1 MQQTLFA
8 LDCGATNW
16 RLYRSSYDFT
26 GGMAELIGEP
36 QVSPLTSFS
45 DRKLPAVLYLN
56 QEGTKLESIG
66 EVAQNHLEDESN
78 RGRVREYFKPCIGSH
93 LLDNPLPHQKRYSH
107 SEALNFTRML
117 LASVVE
123 QIRMEKWRAGKFDE
137 RILFAFAFPVHWRM
151 EYGGEIFNDFRNV
164 VLTCFEEEFQD
175 QIRFIA
181 EPEGAILNLQR
192 QGLIGKDKSE
202 TITMIFDVGGSTT
215 DIVAG
220 EINPNTKGLDYIGRY
235 GEPFGGG
242 LYDAALADFVAN
254 TLSLPES
261 ILAEQPS
268 VLTTLRIFSQRL
280 KETLSRQKNF
290 PGKLSQTP
298 QRTISMVLDNGQ
310 VYRRI
315 IELPEEVFQEV
326 TGHLH
331 ENFKKLV
338 ENALRKIGINEK
350 EINQVVLVGGG
361 SQLFTQVKFLRE
373 RFGEDKI
380 LLADN
385 PEEIVVQGIGLEY
398 GKSFEGYQPTIIFTT
413 EILKELAMAEAK
425 EKRKKTAWQ
434 LVSDEVRFTIDS
446 DGIKKV
452 GRDKS
457 NQWQI
462 DREKLSRFHAE
473 VKLSDDEL
481 QVVDL
486 NSTNG
491 TFINDERLSP
501 EEVYK
506 LSPGDRLRFGDI
518 EFVCKIENGEENG
531 H

>member
-16 RLYRSSYDFT
+16 RLYRSSYNFT
-26 GGMAELIGEP
+26 GGMVELLGEP

-56 QEGTKLESIG
+56 QEGTKLESVG
-66 EVAQNHLEDESN
+66 DVAQNHLEDENN
-78 RGRVREYFKPCIGSH
+78 RERVREYFKPCIGSH
-93 LLDNPLPHQKRYSH
+93 LLDNPLPHQKRYDH
-107 SEALNFTRML
+107 SEALNLSRML

-151 EYGGEIFNDFRNV
+151 EYGGEIFNDFREV
-164 VLTCFEEEFQD
+164 VLSCFDEGFQD
-175 QIRFIA
+175 QIRFVP

-192 QGLIGKDKSE
+192 QGLIGRGKDE

-220 EINPNTKGLDYIGRY
+220 EINPATKGLDYIGRY

-242 LYDAALADFVAN
+242 LYDAELAKFVAN
-254 TLSLPES
+254 TLSLPDS
-261 ILAEQPS
+261 LLAEQPS
-268 VLTTLRIFSQRL
+268 VMTTLRIFSQRL

-290 PGKLSQTP
+290 PGKLTQTP
-298 QRTISMVLDNGQ
+298 QRTISMVLDNGE
-310 VYRRI
+310 VYRRV
-315 IELPEEVFQEV
+315 IELPEDVFHEV

-331 ENFKKLV
+331 EKFEKLV
-338 ENALRKIGINEK
+338 ENALQKIGINEK

-361 SQLFTQVKFLRE
+361 SQLFTQVQFLRE
-373 RFGEDKI
+373 RFGEGKV

-398 GKSFEGYQPTIIFTT
+398 GKSFEGYKPTIIFTT
-413 EILKELAMAEAK
+413 EILKEMEMTK
-425 EKRKKTAWQ
+425 PEDKRKRTNWQ
-434 LVSDEVRFTIDS
+434 LVSDEVRFTLDS
-446 DGIKKV
+446 RGTKKV

-457 NQWQI
+457 NHWHI
-462 DREKLSRFHAE
+462 NREKLSRFHAE
-473 VKLSDDEL
+473 VKLIADEL

-491 TFINDERLSP
+491 TFINDEKLAP
-501 EEVYK
+501 EKEYK

-518 EFVCKIENGEENG
+518 EFDCRVENGEENDK
-531 H
+531 